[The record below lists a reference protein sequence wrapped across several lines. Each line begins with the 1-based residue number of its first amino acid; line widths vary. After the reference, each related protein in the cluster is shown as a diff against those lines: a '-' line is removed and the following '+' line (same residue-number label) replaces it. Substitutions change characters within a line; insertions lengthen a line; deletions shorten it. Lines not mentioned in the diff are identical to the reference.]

1 MGHVIA
7 KHFKA
12 MTSITYRIMLLV
24 CISINSVD
32 AQIIEE
38 SSFEVSLPS
47 QNLSSSLNELSEATN
62 VSILF
67 SFDLVEGKQGPA
79 LHGRFTHEQALTQ
92 LLSGSNLKG
101 HLTDT
106 NFVVIKPIANHK
118 NKLNGNIKMKTRQT
132 SLAKVFAILFG
143 ATGASHS
150 ALSQEIKQEQ
160 NEKDLEIIQI
170 VGIKGSLKESLN
182 DKRFA
187 SQIIDTISA
196 EDIGQLPDE
205 NIAEAL
211 QRITGVQMARS
222 ADGEGSTLQIRGI
235 SNNNVQINGQLVSGS
250 SANRTV
256 NFQDLNSELFSSVQ
270 VSKAPRAAE
279 IEGSL
284 GGTVNLKTRKPLDGN
299 KDVFASVNASGRYAE
314 IADEYDPAI
323 NGFFKYNFRDTELGD
338 FGVLFNVSTKSVTS
352 VAQAYGG
359 GDYDDAPAVWLRQ
372 TGETSPPTGGN
383 NANGANLFNP
393 ARGAGPWAFD
403 PNVDVN
409 GDGLSNGDD
418 VFYLPGGFGFFNNTR
433 DSDRDSFNA
442 TFQWQPSDSLNI
454 YLDTTITNI
463 EETSSGSRY
472 QINFNAVRSAPLLSG
487 DNNYDLLNTTE
498 GLGDVYM
505 MSRGRIGNATTRLG
519 ASPSINTVERD
530 SKAFNLGLTWNATDN
545 LTFSAELA
553 KSDGEASTLQQGALI
568 MGIDYNGNGALTGSD
583 FAQFVDFDFD
593 AGRVPDATL
602 YESPFP
608 APAFGQ
614 AELNTDLP
622 NTINP
627 GDANYER
634 LSYFQFNRVAADTE
648 NGSDAL
654 RIDGEWVLDGAIT
667 SLEFGLRTG
676 SRDFK
681 RTSFQNR
688 NQRGGGP
695 SSLFTAGDELRTSI
709 NVQRIQV
716 NPLSLT
722 DPDLIASS
730 EFLQNCLA
738 PSGSSDFLSDEASNL
753 PRTWTSTT
761 CSPSVLNEAFGLQDI
776 RTINPDTGVGAYE
789 RTGQRFDVE
798 EDTKALYLMANFNV
812 DVGDMALYG
821 NVGARYV
828 ETETSSSGFIRNR
841 DGQFE
846 SVTLKGDYNDF
857 LPSLNANLAL
867 NKEMILRLGLSRSL
881 ARPGLAAIAPGLN
894 LTFSEDL
901 EGFAG
906 TGSGGNPDL
915 DPINSNNFDLSY
927 EWYYADASAV
937 TVAYF
942 YKDIST
948 IISLADTQIPFQ
960 VGDEL
965 FLVRT
970 QANFPGTKI
979 KGYELSLQHDFADLP
994 GLLSH
999 TGIGVNY
1006 TNTDEDSGLIDDEG
1020 DAVGRRNL
1028 SEDSYNISAYYDDGG
1043 FSLRLAY
1050 NWRDEF
1056 VRRENVTLGFG
1067 RPNFL
1072 PEIEAARGQLDL
1084 STNYIVN
1091 ENLKVSFTAVNLNN
1105 SETERFMKYD
1115 ALTNYIANAG
1125 RRYSLGIVYRM

>member
-1 MGHVIA
+1 L
-7 KHFKA
+7 
-12 MTSITYRIMLLV
+12 TYRILLLI

-32 AQIIEE
+32 AQTIEE
-38 SSFEVSLPS
+38 SKFEIIIPS
-47 QNLSSSLNELSEATN
+47 QSLSRSLNELSEATN

-67 SFDLVEGKQGPA
+67 SFDLVEGKQGPV
-79 LHGRFTHEQALTQ
+79 LHGRFTLDQALTQ
-92 LLSGSNLKG
+92 LLLGANLKG
-101 HLTDT
+101 QLTDT
-106 NFVVIKPIANHK
+106 NFVVIKPITK
-118 NKLNGNIKMKTRQT
+118 QKSKLNGNIKMKTSQT
-132 SLAKVFAILFG
+132 SLAKVFAIIFG
-143 ATGASHS
+143 AAGASHS

-170 VGIKGSLKESLN
+170 IGIKGSFKKSLN

-270 VSKAPRAAE
+270 VSKAPIAAE

-284 GGTVNLKTRKPLDGN
+284 GGTVNLITRKPLDGN
-299 KDVFASVNASGRYAE
+299 KDVFASVNVSARYAE
-314 IADEYDPAI
+314 IADEYDPTI
-323 NGFFKYNFRDTELGD
+323 NGFFKYNFRDTQLGD
-338 FGVLFNVSTKSVTS
+338 FGVLFNISTKSITS

-433 DSDRDSFNA
+433 DSERDSFNA

-498 GLGDVYM
+498 GLGDVYV

-519 ASPSINTVERD
+519 ASPSINTLERD
-530 SKAFNLGLTWNATDN
+530 SKAFNLGLTWNVSDN
-545 LTFSAELA
+545 LTFNAELA
-553 KSDGEASTLQQGALI
+553 TSNGKASTLQQGALI
-568 MGIDYNGNGALTGSD
+568 MGIDYNGNGVMTGSD
-583 FAQFVDFDFD
+583 FAQFVDFDFA
-593 AGRVPDATL
+593 AGRVPDATI

-608 APAFGQ
+608 SPAFGQ
-614 AELNTDLP
+614 DELNAGLP
-622 NTINP
+622 NIINP

-634 LSYFQFNRVAADTE
+634 LAYFQFNRVAQDTE
-648 NGSDAL
+648 NGSDAF
-654 RIDGEWVLDGAIT
+654 RIDGEWVVDGALT
-667 SLEFGLRTG
+667 SLEFGLRIG

-681 RTSFQNR
+681 RTSFQNS
-688 NQRGGGP
+688 NQRSGP
-695 SSLFTAGDELRTSI
+695 SNLYTAGEDLRSSI
-709 NVQRIQV
+709 NVQAIRV
-716 NPLSLT
+716 NSLT
-722 DPDLIASS
+722 LTNPDLIASS
-730 EFLQNCLA
+730 ELLQNCLA
-738 PSGSSDFLSDEASNL
+738 QSGSADFLSDEASNL

-761 CSPSVLNEAFGLQDI
+761 CSPSVLSEAFGLQDI
-776 RTINPDTGVGAYE
+776 RTINPDTGVGAHE
-789 RTGQRFDVE
+789 RTGLRFDVK
-798 EDTKALYLMANFNV
+798 EDTTALYLMANFNV

-821 NVGARYV
+821 NLGARYV

-841 DGQFE
+841 EREFE
-846 SVTLKGDYNDF
+846 SITLKGEYNDF

-867 NKEMILRLGLSRSL
+867 NEEMILRLGVSRSL
-881 ARPGLAAIAPGLN
+881 ARPGLAAIAPGFN
-894 LTFSEDL
+894 LTYSEDL
-901 EGFAG
+901 DGFAG

-915 DPINSNNFDLSY
+915 DPINSENFDLSY
-927 EWYYADASAV
+927 EWYYADAS
-937 TVAYF
+937 TLSVAYF

-948 IISLADTQIPFQ
+948 IISLADEQTPLQI
-960 VGDEL
+960 GDEL
-965 FLVRT
+965 FLVRIQT
-970 QANFPGTKI
+970 NFSGTKI
-979 KGYELSLQHDFADLP
+979 SGYELSLQHAFADLP
-994 GLLSH
+994 GLLGH
-999 TGIGVNY
+999 TGIGMNY
-1006 TNTDEDSGLIDDEG
+1006 TNTDEESGLIDDEG
-1020 DAVGRRNL
+1020 DAVGRHNL
-1028 SEDSYNISAYYDDGG
+1028 SENSYNISAYYDDGG

-1056 VRRENVTLGFG
+1056 VRRENVTLGYA
-1067 RPNFL
+1067 RPDFL
-1072 PEIEAARGQLDL
+1072 PEIEAARGQLDF
-1084 STNYIVN
+1084 SANYIVN
-1091 ENLKVSFTAVNLNN
+1091 KNMKVSFTAVNLNN